1 MKLLQRIFGRGL
13 PPGWEITPGG
23 IVWKL
28 QPTPG
33 GILIG
38 EARDVEART
47 LSLFAVRPSTGEEIF
62 TGIRLDEPWWI
73 ALEMTIGEIAILHSF
88 PQPDMPTALGATA
101 VDCATGRVL
110 WSDGSIRV
118 VCGIEE
124 LALVQRGA
132 ARDRHP
138 LEIIDARSG
147 ALVETIGDDPGKVDA
162 FRRACLSAPQWR
174 GWISPREPDEERPR
188 DREVT
193 ALLDRV
199 IKERRGQAEIAEHG
213 GFTVTAAHQRSRRSP
228 EAMLGNLVDAR
239 ILILEGE
246 RVVHDEVIE
255 RDAPGPAGDLFF
267 IWNGVV
273 VYIRD
278 RRTLTGINLTR
289 H

>member
-101 VDCATGRVL
+101 VDCAT
-110 WSDGSIRV
+110 
-118 VCGIEE
+118 
-124 LALVQRGA
+124 
-132 ARDRHP
+132 
-138 LEIIDARSG
+138 
-147 ALVETIGDDPGKVDA
+147 
-162 FRRACLSAPQWR
+162 
-174 GWISPREPDEERPR
+174 
-188 DREVT
+188 
-193 ALLDRV
+193 
-199 IKERRGQAEIAEHG
+199 
-213 GFTVTAAHQRSRRSP
+213 
-228 EAMLGNLVDAR
+228 
-239 ILILEGE
+239 
-246 RVVHDEVIE
+246 
-255 RDAPGPAGDLFF
+255 
-267 IWNGVV
+267 
-273 VYIRD
+273 
-278 RRTLTGINLTR
+278 
-289 H
+289 